1 MSKKTVNTN
10 PTTEVVATQFTAFN
24 LERQGEKVAN
34 VTINNLDLIDHTQRI
49 QAYRATA
56 KAGVLGVCYEL
67 GVIDSTSLYEKAGFR
82 SLAQYAETLFDYKRS
97 TVELYSRIGQHF
109 VEVDENGVPRV
120 SWPELQGFSVGQL
133 QELLKVYANKG
144 TDGTIKQLLAD
155 GKISALHSTKEIRN
169 AVQTA
174 LGIETKSKTKDDN
187 DDKEDKGDKG
197 DSQSTNTEVDGHAE
211 TLADKAAVAM
221 QALQSILE
229 DGQFAQWPDNAKE
242 TINNALQLVA
252 KLAN

>member
-10 PTTEVVATQFTAFN
+10 PATEVVATQFTAYN

-34 VTINNLDLIDHTQRI
+34 VTINNLDLINHTQRI

-67 GVIDSTSLYEKAGFR
+67 GVIDSTKLFEKAGFK

-133 QELLKVYANKG
+133 QELLKVYSNKG

-155 GKISALHSTKEIRN
+155 GKISALNSTKEIRN
-169 AVQTA
+169 AVQSA
-174 LGIETKSKTKDDN
+174 LGIETKSKAKDDK
-187 DDKEDKGDKG
+187 DDKDGKD
-197 DSQSTNTEVDGHAE
+197 DSQSTNTGVDGHAE
-211 TLADKAAVAM
+211 TLADKAGVAM
-221 QALQSILE
+221 QALQAILE

>member
-10 PTTEVVATQFTAFN
+10 PATEVVATQFAAFN
-24 LERQGEKVAN
+24 LERQGAKVAN

-49 QAYRATA
+49 QAYRSTA

-67 GVIDSTSLYEKAGFR
+67 GVIDSTKLYEKAGFK
-82 SLAQYAETLFDYKRS
+82 SLAQYAEILFDYKRS

-169 AVQTA
+169 AVQSA
-174 LGIETKSKTKDDN
+174 LGIETKSKAKDDK
-187 DDKEDKGDKG
+187 DDKDDKDGN
-197 DSQSTNTEVDGHAE
+197 QSTNTKVDGHVE